1 MLRKIIT
8 KIVSM
13 GILKELSLS
22 GLTFFVRKDAAVMT
36 RLYEELSLRFV
47 ANDVLSL
54 RDAFLADLVH
64 WPMSLATCLA
74 FRDHI
79 T

>member
-22 GLTFFVRKDAAVMT
+22 GLTIFVRTDAAVMA
-36 RLYEELSLRFV
+36 RLHEELFLRLV
-47 ANDVLSL
+47 ANDVRFSHC
-54 RDAFLADLVH
+54 RTPFLLL
-64 WPMSLATCLA
+64 WYTGLCL
-74 FRDHI
+74 
-79 T
+79 